1 MREVRIRPWV
11 TTKAGEKGEDF
22 KLAGTK
28 DRWTAVFRARNSEA
42 NEMAGCTKRNEV
54 TTCYTEQQ

>member
-22 KLAGTK
+22 KLAGTQ
-28 DRWTAVFRARNSEA
+28 DRWTAVFRASQ
-42 NEMAGCTKRNEV
+42 KL
-54 TTCYTEQQ
+54 